1 MVKNRKEPKEIIEQ
15 LEFFVGDATETF
27 VKWCVPSGRVDRL
40 KCTAAFSLHSTDAV
54 IVFASSL
61 QIKRHQLA
69 EIKISVVSAV

>member
-40 KCTAAFSLHSTDAV
+40 TCTAAFLCTQLMLVAV
-54 IVFASSL
+54 VFASSL
-61 QIKRHQLA
+61 Q
-69 EIKISVVSAV
+69 S